1 MVQNVQIFI
10 INKKNQEEKFS
21 ELKVKIDQMILIE
34 NNQRHIM

>member
-1 MVQNVQIFI
+1 MLQNVQIFI